1 MKSDN
6 YSQHADTKNLL
17 ESMVEVIVEI
27 ASPEKIILFGSQAR
41 GTAREDSDYDFLI
54 IDAEPFDGGRSRW
67 QSVSKLG
74 RALAKFRVPKDI
86 LLYSAKEVEQRRHW
100 QNNVMSYALE
110 EGKVLY
116 ERA

>member
-6 YSQHADTKNLL
+6 GSQQTDTKTLL

-41 GTAREDSDYDFLI
+41 GTARKDSDYDFLI
-54 IDAEPFDGGRSRW
+54 IDADPFEEGRSRW
-67 QSVSKLG
+67 KSVSKLG

-86 LLYSAKEVEQRRHW
+86 LLYSAEEVEQRRHW
-100 QNNVMSYALE
+100 KNNVISYALK

-116 ERA
+116 ERV